1 MKCGANSK
9 VFKAA
14 LDSDVLY
21 VPGEMCYADDPAR
34 LKPAN
39 EMRISFGSATEENIR
54 EGIRRLG
61 QVLKMALR

>member
-1 MKCGANSK
+1 
-9 VFKAA
+9 
-14 LDSDVLY
+14 
-21 VPGEMCYADDPAR
+21 MCYADDPAR